1 MSEYV
6 TDPELLKQLNSPEVE
21 EYVSDAD
28 VLKQLNAPETLY
40 EPGGP
45 VSPYMVPPTSLPNMP
60 NVRQGLQTAR
70 TIVGPTASSAG
81 ELLKKYTNIP
91 KLMTDVTLGST
102 VGVPPVAAKTMA
114 PGVEQSYR
122 NLQDWLSKTGQFA
135 PQTPAAS
142 PTAPAGAAA
151 AVPDELAQA
160 AKINQALGPEGL
172 ANYMKSGQ
180 MPVAGGPA
188 AQEGATFI
196 QRMAKQFAPV
206 AARVAP
212 VINTVGRV
220 AGPVGLGLNAMEVNR
235 FATETDLGG
244 RIARGEV
251 RDTMRQGQQRM
262 MNAPTPAPLTRQEAA
277 NLLASGDERTINIY
291 GGRDRLMAIA
301 GQ

>member
-1 MSEYV
+1 MSDYI
-6 TDPELLKQLNSPEVE
+6 TDPELLKKLNSPGD
-21 EYVSDAD
+21 EYVSDAEL
-28 VLKQLNAPETLY
+28 LKQLNAPETLY

-45 VSPYMVPPTSLPNMP
+45 VSPYMVPPTSLPDMP

-102 VGVPPVAAKTMA
+102 VGVPPVAVKTMA

-135 PQTPAAS
+135 P
-142 PTAPAGAAA
+142 PAGAAPVTPGA
-151 AVPDELAQA
+151 AAIPDELAQA

-188 AQEGATFI
+188 AQEGSTFI
-196 QRMAKQFAPV
+196 QRMTQKFAPM

-212 VINTVGRV
+212 VVNTVGRV

-235 FATETDLGG
+235 FARETDLGG
-244 RIARGEV
+244 RLARGEV